1 MGQLNAY
8 TYLNAILQNAG
19 AGGMPQLLLPPPGQI
34 LHQMGFIQQMM
45 MAGHVD
51 DFDDGDDGQIGGGP
65 AGLLMP
71 PHVPVPGSA
80 YDADASDASD
90 AADAA
95 AAIEQEEME
104 EGETEAPQES
114 ESVHAPLL
122 LTNEAIDME
131 FHNQDSNSTN
141 VDTQAISAQMGAM
154 QYSPIIGPTNNIL
167 NPEDELDITPSN
179 NILNPEDEI
188 APFSV
193 RSSIQNI
200 FADYSEDAENIPTET
215 DMDNVD

>member
-1 MGQLNAY
+1 
-8 TYLNAILQNAG
+8 
-19 AGGMPQLLLPPPGQI
+19 
-34 LHQMGFIQQMM
+34 
-45 MAGHVD
+45 
-51 DFDDGDDGQIGGGP
+51 
-65 AGLLMP
+65 
-71 PHVPVPGSA
+71 
-80 YDADASDASD
+80 
-90 AADAA
+90 
-95 AAIEQEEME
+95 
-104 EGETEAPQES
+104 
-114 ESVHAPLL
+114 
-122 LTNEAIDME
+122 ME
-131 FHNQDSNSTN
+131 FHNHDSNSTN
-141 VDTQAISAQMGAM
+141 VDTQAISAQVGAM